1 MKITDTVTEG
11 LKRGFTVV
19 IPFADIESRHAAKL
33 SERGRAPDPPRSQ
46 PGVAMAEVLEE
57 SVNEAAQQVVAD
69 RGLRLAAQPKVD
81 VVTLPWHPDGHE
93 QQDLEFKL
101 EIELLPDVPIPELT
115 TLTLTRL
122 TAQPAAD
129 AIDNAMTAIAA
140 HHRNLVLVE
149 EARGAARGEMLR
161 IDFTGRVEGT
171 AFDGGA
177 GTELTVEV
185 DGPGFLPGFTE
196 QLEGMAAGETREIRV
211 MFPAGHGVAELAG
224 KATAFAVTAKALYH
238 PVPAALDDV
247 LAGRL
252 GFATLEELRDS
263 VRRQMQ
269 RECDQMSRL
278 RLKRKL
284 MDSLLSAARFA
295 VPATMVES
303 EFEQIW
309 QAVAADREDGR
320 ADEEDRG
327 KDEAVLRVEYRAVA
341 ERRVRLG
348 LLLAAIGQAEGVVI
362 GADEMTGAMRA
373 EAARY
378 AGREDQLMEYFAN
391 NPAAAEGLRGPLFE
405 EKVVDLIIGRVSI
418 KEKAVTPEELAVGE
432 RAMPGPQAAP

>member
-1 MKITDTVTEG
+1 MGAEG
-11 LKRGFTVV
+11 FKRRFTVV
-19 IPFADIESRHAAKL
+19 VPLADIESRHAAKL
-33 SERGRAPDPPRSQ
+33 SERGRTPGLPSSQ
-46 PGVAMAEVLEE
+46 PGAVAMAEVLDE
-57 SVNEAAQQVVAD
+57 SVNAAAQQVVAS
-69 RGLRLAAQPKVD
+69 RGLRLAAQPRVD
-81 VVTLPWHPDGHE
+81 VVTLPRRPDGQE
-93 QQDLEFKL
+93 QQRDLEFKL
-101 EIELLPDVPIPELT
+101 EIELLPAIPIPEFA
-115 TLTLTRL
+115 TLTLTKL
-122 TAQPAAD
+122 MTQPSTDEIDTAL
-129 AIDNAMTAIAA
+129 TAIAA
-140 HHRNLVLVE
+140 HHRAFVLVE
-149 EARGAARGEMLR
+149 EARGAAWGEMLS
-161 IDFTGRVEGT
+161 IDFTGRVDGT

-177 GTELTVEV
+177 GTEFSVEV
-185 DGPGFLPGFTE
+185 GGPGFFPGFTE

-211 MFPAGHGVAELAG
+211 MFPAGHGVTELAG
-224 KATAFAVTAKALYH
+224 KAAAFAVTAKALYH
-238 PVPAALDDV
+238 PVPAALDDA

-278 RLKRKL
+278 RLKREL
-284 MDSLLSAARFA
+284 MDSLSSAARFA

-327 KDEAVLRVEYRAVA
+327 KDEAVLRVEYRAIA

-378 AGREDQLMEYFAN
+378 AGQEDQLMEYFAN

-405 EKVVDLIIGRVSI
+405 EKVVDFIIGRVSI